1 MYCKCY
7 FAALWEL
14 SHAKK
19 ASWVGFNCLPEAQE
33 HEKQAADGSN
43 AIQLIPQV
51 KARRFGLV
59 SHRNSTALQSI
70 LIIINYLYYAMDDSI
85 NFC

>member
-19 ASWVGFNCLPEAQE
+19 ASWLQAEKCSATCAPSRKVLSRDRQE
-33 HEKQAADGSN
+33 HEKQAGDGN
-43 AIQLIPQV
+43 EIQLIPQV
-51 KARRFGLV
+51 KV
-59 SHRNSTALQSI
+59 SGSSG
-70 LIIINYLYYAMDDSI
+70 
-85 NFC
+85 